1 MEHCDLLEYKLI
13 GTRIKETRIEKK
25 MSQAELAEASNIS
38 LPHISNIERGK
49 SSMMLSTFI
58 NISKALNVSAD
69 YLLQPMYCPDFSTV
83 LQECSQSEL
92 DSILKII
99 SELMNAIRTKHKN
112 DD

>member
-1 MEHCDLLEYKLI
+1 MEQDDLSNYKLI

-49 SSMMLSTFI
+49 SNMMLYTFI

-69 YLLQPMYCPDFSTV
+69 YLLQPIYYPDFSTV
-83 LQECSQSEL
+83 LQDCSQSEL

-99 SELMNAIRTKHKN
+99 SELMNAMRTKHKN
-112 DD
+112 ND